1 MSHHLSI
8 AIPMSPDWM
17 VLKNRFNCTHLICC
31 SVSDGEFTLFTGQ
44 VRCVK
49 GEGFPHFR
57 NPFEKGDLLI
67 KFDINFPPQH
77 FADEQQLKVG
87 ET

>member
-1 MSHHLSI
+1 MRPI
-8 AIPMSPDWM
+8 CISPSQSNHD
-17 VLKNRFNCTHLICC
+17 
-31 SVSDGEFTLFTGQ
+31 LFAGQ

-87 ET
+87 TLCLIPLLSFTSLNLGSSL